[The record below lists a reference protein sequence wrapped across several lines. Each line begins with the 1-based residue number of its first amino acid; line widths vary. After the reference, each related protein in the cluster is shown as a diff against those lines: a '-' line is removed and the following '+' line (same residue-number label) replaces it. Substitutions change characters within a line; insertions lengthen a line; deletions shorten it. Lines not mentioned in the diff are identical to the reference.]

1 MAGRTHGWIR
11 RGVMAP
17 LATALVA
24 PAALVATA
32 LPAAALALPAG
43 FSVVTVPT
51 GLTDQ
56 LTNMAFL
63 PDGTDTMI
71 VLGKCELVRRVTQAG
86 DNVAVSFTPLN
97 TVNCESDRGLVGIEL
112 APDFATTRQVW
123 LSYNYTDAAGKA
135 WGRVSRL
142 TANSA
147 TAPTALTGEA
157 VVLDQIPSFSSTGA
171 TCDNSHT
178 VGTVLF
184 APDGTV
190 FVGDGDASSYCNV
203 DNSSLGAQDLTT
215 PRGKIMH
222 INRDGTGVSSNP
234 FYDASAPTSWK
245 SRVFAYGFRNPFRFS
260 VKPGTNSTL
269 YVGDV
274 GWNTYEEIDVAKGGE
289 NFGWPCWEGPLTFR
303 NGYDALTQCQALYA
317 NPPANLRAPL
327 HTWNHFNAAG
337 DAAIGGVLYQGT
349 TYPAAYQGAYFF
361 ADYAAGRLWTMRT
374 DGADAVVRA
383 P

>member
-1 MAGRTHGWIR
+1 MGGRTRGWIR
-11 RGVMAP
+11 RAVIAA

-24 PAALVATA
+24 PVALVATA
-32 LPAAALALPAG
+32 VPAAALALPAG

-71 VLGKCELVRRVTQAG
+71 VLGKCGQVRRVTQAG
-86 DNVAVSFTPLN
+86 ANVAVSFNPLN

-123 LSYNYTDAAGKA
+123 LSYNYTDGAGKA

-178 VGTVLF
+178 VGTVL
-184 APDGTV
+184 
-190 FVGDGDASSYCNV
+190 
-203 DNSSLGAQDLTT
+203 
-215 PRGKIMH
+215 
-222 INRDGTGVSSNP
+222 
-234 FYDASAPTSWK
+234 
-245 SRVFAYGFRNPFRFS
+245 
-260 VKPGTNSTL
+260 
-269 YVGDV
+269 
-274 GWNTYEEIDVAKGGE
+274 
-289 NFGWPCWEGPLTFR
+289 
-303 NGYDALTQCQALYA
+303 
-317 NPPANLRAPL
+317 
-327 HTWNHFNAAG
+327 
-337 DAAIGGVLYQGT
+337 
-349 TYPAAYQGAYFF
+349 
-361 ADYAAGRLWTMRT
+361 
-374 DGADAVVRA
+374 
-383 P
+383 